1 MLVELPLGTE
11 ARNTPLLVCKSTST
25 VGIPLLSRICLAL
38 IFVMTDCTAFL
49 MWFDC
54 GHRKNACWEIP
65 MRETGKKNEKRWW
78 EVERYDEENGIG
90 GFGPNGGIDGI
101 FEFSGKHVL
110 IQVILHWHFH
120 NQLRL
125 LLLSK
130 FSLTA
135 EKMCVRSVLLLL
147 GKRDST
153 LMLLLLPSVAETR
166 KPLLLNVVVFLNE
179 WINLILFISFS
190 FIPLKYNSNI

>member
-1 MLVELPLGTE
+1 MQVDFDGWNSSAIED
-11 ARNTPLLVCKSTST
+11 
-25 VGIPLLSRICLAL
+25 LSRLDFRYDRLHSFSHVIRLRSPEKRML
-38 IFVMTDCTAFL
+38 RNSDE
-49 MWFDC
+49 
-54 GHRKNACWEIP
+54 RN
-65 MRETGKKNEKRWW
+65 GKKNEKRWW